1 MRLDTPKRNHASLI
15 VLYHYFHPDDVVS
28 ARLFSDLAVAAREKG
43 LHVVAMPSVRSC
55 HDGRAAYS
63 RREEWEG
70 GSIRRVWRPGWRQS
84 SNKGRILNALAMLVG
99 WTWRALVTPRSKH
112 EVMIVGTD
120 PILGVLVAI
129 PWRLLRPRSTIIHW
143 CHDVYP
149 QAAVADGVLRADSLV
164 VWMLNRVLRIAYRR
178 CDVIADLGMC
188 MRGKM
193 LEARGEVASSEGLV
207 ARGEVGATV
216 GGVGLSCS
224 VGDGEPEGLRAGGL
238 GPGRGNLPEGLRPS
252 ACNDEVGDLG
262 VANSCAAENRPV
274 QRVGPE
280 GWRPSAHDDNEDGD
294 CERRDLKNRF
304 VTVTPWSLVEPESV
318 VESDARVRAELFGTA
333 RLGLLYSGNF
343 GRAHEFEGFLS
354 LARRLRTDEIGLCFA
369 GRGPRME
376 ELRQLV
382 DSADSNIHFA
392 GFASEEELALRLGA
406 ADIHLV
412 SLRESWTGTVVP
424 SKFFGALAVGRPVLF
439 VGSDRCAIAQ
449 WIRRFR
455 VGWVLSAGD
464 EDAVADELRA
474 YAADPEAQ
482 RAMKLRCWETYGRE
496 FSRRVQIGKLLR
508 EVGG

>member
-1 MRLDTPKRNHASLI
+1 MTAARTIIL
-15 VLYHYFHPDDVVS
+15 LYHYFHPDDVVS
-28 ARLFSDLAVAAREKG
+28 ARLFSDIAVAARGEDWS
-43 LHVVAMPSVRSC
+43 VTAMPSVRSC

-63 RREEWEG
+63 RCEEWEG
-70 GSIRRVWRPGWRQS
+70 GSIRRVWRLGWRQS

-129 PWRLLRPRSTIIHW
+129 PWRLLRPRSTIVHW

-149 QAAVADGVLRADSLV
+149 QAAVADGVLRADSLIV
-164 VWMLNRVLRIAYRR
+164 RMLNRILRIAYRR
-178 CDVIADLGMC
+178 CDVIADLGTC
-188 MRGKM
+188 MREKM
-193 LEARGEVASSEGLV
+193 LEARGERGREVASGEGLV
-207 ARGEVGATV
+207 ARGEIGATV
-216 GGVGLSCS
+216 GGADLSRS
-224 VGDGEPEGLRAGGL
+224 VGDGEPEGLR
-238 GPGRGNLPEGLRPS
+238 
-252 ACNDEVGDLG
+252 
-262 VANSCAAENRPV
+262 
-274 QRVGPE
+274 
-280 GWRPSAHDDNEDGD
+280 PSAHDANEERDG
-294 CERRDLKNRF
+294 ERRDLQTRF

-318 VESDARVRAELFGTA
+318 VESDARVREKLFGTA
-333 RLGLLYSGNF
+333 RLGLLYSGNL

-439 VGSDRCAIAQ
+439 VGSDQCAIAQ

-455 VGWVLSAGD
+455 VGWVLSPGD
-464 EDAVADELRA
+464 EDAVADEMRA

-508 EVGG
+508 EVGA